1 MKQHILSRGMF
12 VVLILGIMVPGPVRS
27 AASVI
32 PGDDDPKEALAA
44 LQAHAQ
50 EAVSKAAWKVFSE
63 NLVVALQSDHDG
75 LREAAMRY
83 VIQYNDRVDVRAAVF
98 DVVRLYRDHDND
110 GLRRMAIVTLG
121 HMDSDWAISF
131 LRLSEDFEQDGAL
144 KHTIRAVIEQ
154 HRAAGG

>member
-1 MKQHILSRGMF
+1 MKQHILSRGVF
-12 VVLILGIMVPGPVRS
+12 LVLILGLMVPGAARS
-27 AASVI
+27 SAFVT
-32 PGDDDPKEALAA
+32 PGDDDPQEALAA
-44 LQAHAQ
+44 LEAQAN
-50 EAVSKAAWKVFSE
+50 EAVAKAAWKVFSE

-83 VIQYNDRVDVRAAVF
+83 VIQYGDRVDVRAAVF

-121 HMDSDWAISF
+121 HMDSDWAIGF

-154 HRAAGG
+154 HRTAGG